1 MPAFQPSSMDHFEI
15 TFDLMY
21 RLFAGQMTAIK
32 EELKTE
38 VQTTTSAQSFAT
50 ILCLIHE
57 VVAISEAEHF
67 KPD

>member
-1 MPAFQPSSMDHFEI
+1 MI
-15 TFDLMY
+15 
-21 RLFAGQMTAIK
+21 AIK